1 MVVSGSWLKMALVAS
16 SVVAAFQAHAQATVE
31 NIKQRGVIQVGYRPA
46 AAPFASKDAQ
56 GTPVGYAMEFCEGV
70 VRRLQAEIGGKT
82 PMPVRYME
90 VSVDQRLRMLRAGSI
105 DMLCDS
111 ITDTADRRQSVDF
124 SMPIFVDAV
133 QIMVRAKDGFTKV
146 ADIKGKPVAV
156 IGTTTAPDVV
166 TQFASK
172 NGLPWQLN
180 KAVGA
185 DAAFGQLQLGW
196 AAAYARDGVLL
207 ASQRVAS
214 PAPADY
220 VILPDRLSSEPIAIG
235 FRKGDT
241 GMRKIVDGVI
251 TASMQDGSFQTWYD
265 KWFLQAK
272 PPAKP
277 LGIPMSDELKTL
289 IAKSK

>member
-1 MVVSGSWLKMALVAS
+1 MVVSGSWLKAVAVTVVAS
-16 SVVAAFQAHAQATVE
+16 APLLVHAQATID

-46 AAPFASKDAQ
+46 AAPFALKDAQ
-56 GTPVGYAMEFCEGV
+56 GRPVGYALEFCNGV
-70 VRRLQAEIGGKT
+70 VQRLQAEIGGKT
-82 PMPVRYME
+82 PMPVKYVE
-90 VSVDQRLRMLRAGSI
+90 VEVDQRLRLLRAGSI

-111 ITDTADRRQSVDF
+111 ITDTAPRRQEVGF

-133 QIMVRAKDGFTKV
+133 QIMVRAKDGFAKV
-146 ADIKGKPVAV
+146 ADIKGKPISV

-166 TQFASK
+166 TQFAAK

-180 KAVGA
+180 KGVGA
-185 DAAFGQLQLGW
+185 DAAFAQLQLGW

-207 ASQRVAS
+207 ATQRAATS
-214 PAPADY
+214 APADF

-235 FRKGDT
+235 LRKGDA
-241 GMRKIVDGVI
+241 GMQKLVDGVI
-251 TASMQDGSFQTWYD
+251 TQAMQDGSFQTWYD
-265 KWFLQAK
+265 KWFIQAR